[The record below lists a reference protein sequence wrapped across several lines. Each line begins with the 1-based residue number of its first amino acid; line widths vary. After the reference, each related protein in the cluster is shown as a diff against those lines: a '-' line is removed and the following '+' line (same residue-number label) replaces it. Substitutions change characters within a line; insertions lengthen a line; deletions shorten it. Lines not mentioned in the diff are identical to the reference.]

1 MTPPNRAA
9 GSAIA
14 TPSAALAATGESGES
29 GGAPSSAM
37 DRFGSLNVFVRAAE
51 TRSFT
56 EAGRQ
61 LGISSS
67 AVGKAISRLEGRL
80 GVRLFHRSTRSI
92 ALTPEG
98 ATFLTRCQRIICEIE
113 AAETELAL
121 THAEPRG
128 RLHVS
133 MPMVSMLMMPV
144 IGAFMKAYPDIL
156 LDIDFSDRMVDVIEE
171 GFDVV
176 TRTGD
181 VADSTLVT
189 RVMGTFR
196 QVIVGSPAYFA
207 QRGIPT
213 EPEQLREHACL
224 QHRFPTTG
232 KLRRWQLTRNGE
244 PVDIELPT
252 VAIVTAVE
260 PLILL
265 AEQGL
270 GLACAPDFTVRAQL
284 AEGSLVAVMQPYL
297 DSPSA
302 FRALWPSGRQI
313 SPKARVFIDYLSQ
326 YLFPASASAD
336 QAAAAS
342 SSFSSA

>member
-1 MTPPNRAA
+1 MTQPNHPGR
-9 GSAIA
+9 SAIA
-14 TPSAALAATGESGES
+14 TPGSTALAAETGASTG
-29 GGAPSSAM
+29 AM
-37 DRFGSLNVFVRAAE
+37 DRFGSLSIFVRAAE

-121 THAEPRG
+121 ANAEPRG
-128 RLHVS
+128 RLRVS
-133 MPMVSMLMMPV
+133 MPMVSTLMMPV
-144 IGAFMKAYPDIL
+144 IGAFMRTYPDIT

-181 VADSTLVT
+181 AVDSTLVT
-189 RVMGTFR
+189 RAMGKFR
-196 QVIVGSPAYFA
+196 QTIVGSPAYFA
-207 QRGIPT
+207 RRGMPT

-232 KLRRWQLTRNGE
+232 KLRRWPLTRDGE
-244 PVDIELPT
+244 TLDIELPT
-252 VAIVTAVE
+252 VAIATAVE
-260 PLILL
+260 PLTLL

-284 AEGSLVAVMQPYL
+284 EQGSLVAVLQPYL
-297 DSPSA
+297 DSPSV

-313 SPKARVFIDYLSQ
+313 SPKARVFVDYLSQ
-326 YLFPASASAD
+326 HLFPDS
-336 QAAAAS
+336 AAAVREGA
-342 SSFSSA
+342 AARD

>member
-1 MTPPNRAA
+1 MTPPNHA
-9 GSAIA
+9 GRSAIA
-14 TPSAALAATGESGES
+14 GPDSAALAAAGESGAS
-29 GGAPSSAM
+29 PGAM

-98 ATFLTRCQRIICEIE
+98 ATFLTRCQRIIGEIE

-121 THAEPRG
+121 ANAEPRG
-128 RLHVS
+128 RLRVS
-133 MPMVSMLMMPV
+133 MPMVSTLMMPV
-144 IGAFMKAYPDIL
+144 IGAFMKAYPDIT

-181 VADSTLVT
+181 VADSTLIT
-189 RVMGTFR
+189 RAMGTYR
-196 QVIVGSPAYFA
+196 HVIVGSPAYFA
-207 QRGIPT
+207 QRGVPT
-213 EPEQLREHACL
+213 EPEQLREHWCL

-232 KLRRWQLTRNGE
+232 KLRRWPLSRDGE
-244 PVDIELPT
+244 TLDIELPT
-252 VAIVTAVE
+252 AAIITAVE
-260 PLILL
+260 PLTLL

-270 GLACAPDFTVRAQL
+270 GLACAPDFTVRERL
-284 AEGSLVAVMQPYL
+284 AEGSLVAVLEPYL
-297 DSPSA
+297 DSPSV

-313 SPKARVFIDYLSQ
+313 SPKARAFVDYLTQ
-326 YLFPASASAD
+326 HLFPASAG
-336 QAAAAS
+336 QAQP
-342 SSFSSA
+342 

>member
-1 MTPPNRAA
+1 MTTPDRASR
-9 GSAIA
+9 SAVSA
-14 TPSAALAATGESGES
+14 TARLAPAAPAAVGEI
-29 GGAPSSAM
+29 GASSPGAM

-98 ATFLTRCQRIICEIE
+98 AIFLTRCQRIIGEIE

-121 THAEPRG
+121 ANAEPRG
-128 RLHVS
+128 RLRVS
-133 MPMVSMLMMPV
+133 MPMVSTLMMPV
-144 IGAFMKAYPDIL
+144 IGAFMIAYPDIT

-171 GFDVV
+171 GFDVA

-181 VADSTLVT
+181 VADSTLIT
-189 RVMGTFR
+189 RTMGTFR

-207 QRGIPT
+207 RRGVPT

-232 KLRRWQLTRNGE
+232 KLRRWPLSRDGE
-244 PVDIELPT
+244 TLDIDLPT

-270 GLACAPDFTVRAQL
+270 GLVCAPDFTVRARL
-284 AEGSLVAVMQPYL
+284 AEGSLVAVLEPFL

-302 FRALWPSGRQI
+302 FRALWPSGRQM
-313 SPKARVFIDYLSQ
+313 SPKARVFIDYLTEH
-326 YLFPASASAD
+326 LFPAQASATAVKA
-336 QAAAAS
+336 QLP
-342 SSFSSA
+342 

>member
-1 MTPPNRAA
+1 
-9 GSAIA
+9 
-14 TPSAALAATGESGES
+14 
-29 GGAPSSAM
+29 M
-37 DRFGSLNVFVRAAE
+37 DRFGSLNIFVRAAE

-56 EAGRQ
+56 EAGRK

-98 ATFLTRCQRIICEIE
+98 ATFLTRCQRIIGEIE

-121 THAEPRG
+121 ANAEPRG
-128 RLHVS
+128 RLRVS
-133 MPMVSMLMMPV
+133 MPMVSTLMMPV
-144 IGAFMKAYPDIL
+144 IGAFMRAYPDIT

-181 VADSTLVT
+181 AADSTLVT
-189 RVMGTFR
+189 PAMGVFR
-196 QVIVGSPAYFA
+196 QMIVGSPAYFA
-207 QRGIPT
+207 RRGMPT

-232 KLRRWQLTRNGE
+232 KLRRWPLSRDGE
-244 PVDIELPT
+244 TLDIELPT
-252 VAIVTAVE
+252 VAIATAVE
-260 PLILL
+260 PLTLL

-284 AEGSLVAVMQPYL
+284 AQGSLVAVLQPYL
-297 DSPSA
+297 DTPSV

-313 SPKARVFIDYLSQ
+313 SPKARVFVDYLSQ
-326 YLFPASASAD
+326 HLFPDS
-336 QAAAAS
+336 AAAVGEDA
-342 SSFSSA
+342 AKRD